1 MFSRIGTFD
10 VSPLKLAELVAH
22 FHNQVVPAF
31 SEHPGFLGYQAY
43 VDHERGRFVG
53 VSLWSTRA
61 ELEASA
67 GSAKQALE
75 VAFKI
80 GATPVGEPQILQ
92 MAFNAKPR
100 ERGAADA

>member
-22 FHNQVVPAF
+22 IHNKVVPAF

-53 VSLWSTRA
+53 VSLWNTRA

-92 MAFNAKPR
+92 VAFNAKPR